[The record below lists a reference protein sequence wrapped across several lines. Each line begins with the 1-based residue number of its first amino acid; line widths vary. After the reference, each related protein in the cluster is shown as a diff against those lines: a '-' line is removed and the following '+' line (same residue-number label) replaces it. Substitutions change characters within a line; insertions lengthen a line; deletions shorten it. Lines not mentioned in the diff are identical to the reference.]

1 MTGVQN
7 IAALVLLLASCG
19 AGLLLKRAWG
29 ERGVDRVWFIIGGWA
44 LLALLI
50 ASAVMAMGG
59 PRWVF
64 IASTLVSVGVLVV
77 VAANIQIRPARAAAD
92 KASLAPEPSDRPS
105 KPWRGLLRFL
115 LAGPIGGI
123 AAMGVATL
131 WTVTLPVDDQT
142 RIVTGGLVAPVMW
155 GALMAW
161 TLSDDKI
168 VRATAVLV
176 GVAVVTFGAA
186 AIKGFG

>member
-1 MTGVQN
+1 MTGEQTL
-7 IAALVLLLASCG
+7 AALLMLAASVG
-19 AGLLLKRAWG
+19 AGWLLKRAWAS
-29 ERGVDRVWFIIGGWA
+29 RDASRIWLILGGWTV
-44 LLALLI
+44 L
-50 ASAVMAMGG
+50 AVMTIVAVGPMDG
-59 PRWVF
+59 PRGVF
-64 IASTLVSVGVLVV
+64 IAMTLASVGVLA
-77 VAANIQIRPARAAAD
+77 VAAASIQVRQARAAAD

-105 KPWRGLLRFL
+105 RAWRGVLRFL

-123 AAMGVATL
+123 AAMGVAVL
-131 WTVTLPVDDQT
+131 WTVSLPVDDKT

-168 VRATAVLV
+168 IRATAVLV
-176 GVAVVTFGAA
+176 GVAVVTFGLA